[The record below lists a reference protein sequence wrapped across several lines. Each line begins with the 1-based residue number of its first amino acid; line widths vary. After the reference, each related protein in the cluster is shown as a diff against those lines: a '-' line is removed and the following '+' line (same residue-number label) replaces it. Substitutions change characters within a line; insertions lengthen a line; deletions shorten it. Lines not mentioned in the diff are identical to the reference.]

1 MNDILSFAQQHS
13 PTVIIWFV
21 LIIAIIMTELWNK
34 KQKAPTIE
42 SQKLVEQMNDANTKV
57 IDIRNHQQFRQGH
70 ILNSKN
76 IPWLNQDET
85 VFKAL
90 QNEPFVLVCQQGQTA
105 SQLADKLKKQG
116 FLQVCVLAGGL
127 NAWQQNNLPLVKGK

>member
-1 MNDILSFAQQHS
+1 MNDILSFAQQHLLM
-13 PTVIIWFV
+13 VVCWFV
-21 LIIAIIMTELWNK
+21 LLIAIIISELWNK
-34 KQKAPTIE
+34 KQKAPSIE
-42 SQKLVEQMNDANTKV
+42 PQSLVNQMNDSEMKV
-57 IDIRNHQQFRQGH
+57 IDIRNQQQFRKGR

-76 IPWLNQDET
+76 IPWQNQDIT

-105 SQLADKLKKQG
+105 SQLAEKLKKEG

-127 NAWQQNNLPLVKGK
+127 SAWQQNNLPIVKGK